1 MFLVVA
7 IIHQLLHCLLFP
19 INTWRKK
26 CYIGFYRKYLTPYC
40 YCKKELKKMRL
51 ILAAMFPFMLLTWL
65 PLIIIINTGASML
78 LYAIAYSNA
87 IISAFDLYDIYILLS
102 KIPGWKKVIL
112 KSANRYFIVLKKEI
126 N

>member
-1 MFLVVA
+1 
-7 IIHQLLHCLLFP
+7 
-19 INTWRKK
+19 
-26 CYIGFYRKYLTPYC
+26 
-40 YCKKELKKMRL
+40 MRL